1 MARLPRFFVPDLPL
15 HVIQRGNNR
24 APIFVE
30 PDDLAFYR
38 TCLAY
43 AGRRCRVAVHA
54 YVFMTNHVHLL
65 ATPKLAISMAR
76 MMQSIGR
83 VYVQYFNARH
93 GRTGTLWEGRYKAAI
108 VDDERYLVTCMRYVE
123 LNPVRAGMVI
133 EPSDYRWSSH
143 RANALGENDD
153 LLEPHPTYQRL
164 GISPKERQAAYRE
177 LFGPPMASHELE
189 TIRDATQNAWAL
201 GGTEFRQRIVASGRR
216 PERLPKG
223 RRRDSC
229 LMATKR
235 ATEIESDPI

>member
-30 PDDLAFYR
+30 PGDLTFYR

-65 ATPKLAISMAR
+65 ATPKVATSMAR
-76 MMQSIGR
+76 LMQSIGR
-83 VYVQYFNARH
+83 IYVQYFNARH

-108 VDDERYLVTCMRYVE
+108 VDDERYLVTCMRYIE

-133 EPSDYRWSSH
+133 EPSDYLWSSH

-164 GISPKERQAAYRE
+164 GNSPETRQTAYRE
-177 LFGPPMASHELE
+177 LFGLPIASHELE
-189 TIRDATQNAWAL
+189 AIRDATQNAWAL
-201 GGTEFRQRIVASGRR
+201 GDAEFRQRIVASGRR
-216 PERLPKG
+216 SERLPKG
-223 RRRDSC
+223 RRRDGCS
-229 LMATKR
+229 MTSNEDTGNR
-235 ATEIESDPI
+235 V